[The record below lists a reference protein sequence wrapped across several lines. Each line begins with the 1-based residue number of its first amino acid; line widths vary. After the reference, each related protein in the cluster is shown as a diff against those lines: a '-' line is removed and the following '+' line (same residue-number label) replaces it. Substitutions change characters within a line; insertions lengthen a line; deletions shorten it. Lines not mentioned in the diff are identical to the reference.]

1 MIQLK
6 ETASGEMLGEI
17 SEEDLQVLIDALVEE
32 TETDTD
38 YYINRLTLDML
49 KEKGASDA
57 LMALLEKALGE
68 REDMDIEW
76 IKE

>member
-68 REDMDIEW
+68 REDMDVEW
-76 IKE
+76 VRE

>member
-6 ETASGEMLGEI
+6 DTADGKILGEI

-38 YYINRLTLDML
+38 YYINRQTLELL
-49 KEKGASDA
+49 KEKGGSQA
-57 LMALLEKALGE
+57 LMTLLEVAMGE

-76 IKE
+76 IES

>member
-6 ETASGEMLGEI
+6 ETASGEILGEI

-68 REDMDIEW
+68 REDMDVEW
-76 IKE
+76 VRE

>member
-6 ETASGEMLGEI
+6 ETASGKILGEI
-17 SEEDLQVLIDALVEE
+17 SKEDLQVLIDALVEE

-38 YYINRLTLDML
+38 YYINRQTLEML
-49 KEKGASDA
+49 KEKGASDS
-57 LMALLEKALGE
+57 LMALLEKAMGE

-76 IKE
+76 IEA

>member
-6 ETASGEMLGEI
+6 DKASGEILGEI
-17 SEEDLQVLIDALVEE
+17 SEDELQFLIDALVEE

-38 YYINRLTLDML
+38 YYLNRQTLELL
-49 KEKGASDA
+49 KEKGASSG
-57 LMALLEKALGE
+57 LMALLEKAMGDGE
-68 REDMDIEW
+68 EAEIEW

>member
-6 ETASGEMLGEI
+6 ETASGEILGEI
-17 SEEDLQVLIDALVEE
+17 SKEDLQVLIDALVEE

-38 YYINRLTLDML
+38 YYINRQTLELL
-49 KEKGASDA
+49 KEKGASET
-57 LMALLEKALGE
+57 LMGLLEKGMGE

-76 IKE
+76 IES